1 MQYPPRHLIRRGFT
15 LVELLVVISV
25 IALLISILL
34 PSLRKA
40 REQAKQVKC
49 AAHLSGFGRGF
60 FGYAVENNDYLCSGS
75 FDPDV
80 DNGRDGPVDRVG
92 WVADLVNNKYAFP
105 AEQLCPSN
113 EARVN
118 QKLANGGPAGSGS
131 FGKTFTN
138 GDSYTTWEL
147 IDARIR
153 RGYNSN
159 YTQSWYMA
167 RTEMREPPGGVNAR
181 RVADTLGPLRLS
193 FLTKVSPSIVPLLG
207 DGGLEKQLPEGDTYG
222 GSLDLGERTVK
233 SMTDGPLSPR
243 FLPQDFS
250 DFGPAHGYASTRS
263 RAPIST
269 IRDRANVLFGDGHV
283 SVFVDQGGSAR
294 DGQFTVEFDAALND
308 YRQMDVDNQVFD
320 GVLTLGRRSRNV
332 NVRR

>member
-1 MQYPPRHLIRRGFT
+1 MRQTRTRTSGRAFT

-49 AAHLSGFGRGF
+49 AAHMAGFGRGF
-60 FGYAVENNDYLCSGS
+60 FGYAVENSDYACSGS

-131 FGKTFTN
+131 FGKIFSN
-138 GDSYTTWEL
+138 GDDYASWER
-147 IDARIR
+147 IDERIR
-153 RGYNSN
+153 RGYNTN
-159 YTQSWYMA
+159 YTQAWYMA
-167 RTEMREPPGGVNAR
+167 RTEMRDPPGGVNAR
-181 RVADTLGPLRLS
+181 RVADTLGPLRFS
-193 FLTKVSPSIVPLLG
+193 FLTKVTPGLVPLLG
-207 DGGLEKQLPEGDTYG
+207 DGGLEKELPEGDTYG
-222 GSLDLGERTVK
+222 GSLDLGARTVK
-233 SMTDGPLSPR
+233 SMTDGPIAPR
-243 FLPQDFS
+243 YLPQDFS
-250 DFGPAHGYASTRS
+250 DFGPAHGYATSRS
-263 RAPIST
+263 KAPIST
-269 IRDRANVLFGDGHV
+269 IRDRANILFADGHV
-283 SVFVDQGGSAR
+283 GVFVDQGGAER
-294 DGQFTVEFDAALND
+294 DGQFTLEFDNTRSE
-308 YRQMDVDNQVFD
+308 YRQVDVDAQVFD
-320 GVLTLGRRSRNV
+320 GVLTLGRRSRHN